1 MCLKVPVWLDHPL
14 QVQKKT
20 RKGTDIILQCGDQA
34 VQQAPI
40 GYQAELGLGCRGEL
54 CVCVCV
60 CMAFVVVE
68 LLSRVQLFATPW
80 AEARQASLSFT
91 ISWSLRRLVSIE
103 LVMPSNHLCGVK
115 IFK

>member
-1 MCLKVPVWLDHPL
+1 MWLDHPP

-60 CMAFVVVE
+60 CVYGF
-68 LLSRVQLFATPW
+68 
-80 AEARQASLSFT
+80 
-91 ISWSLRRLVSIE
+91 
-103 LVMPSNHLCGVK
+103 CYC
-115 IFK
+115 